1 MRALSA
7 CGQDSTLTPRARG
20 RTRNAVRAS
29 PERLRITYRLTCA
42 VGEDPDAKARD
53 IAWEQTVELP
63 EGSIPPDVE
72 QRIVGEV
79 EAIEP
84 LGAGRWMAAITFDP
98 VTVGADLPQLLN
110 VLFGNISLKA
120 GILVTG
126 MDLPPSLLGRFPGP
140 QLGIQGVRE
149 ACGVEARRPLLSVAA
164 KPVGLTADALA
175 DLCYRLARAGI
186 DIVKDDHGLADQ
198 ETAPFRQRV
207 ERCQQATQRAN
218 TQTGGRSLYFPN
230 ITGPAPTLEE
240 RVRFAR
246 SAGCRGVLVSPLLV
260 GLDAVRWLAESSGL
274 AILSHPALAGAFWH
288 EGHGIAADVLLGT
301 IFRLIGS
308 DGVIY
313 PNVGGRFP
321 LSLETCEAINRNLR
335 APLGRVRP
343 AFPVAA
349 GGIEAA
355 RVPYWTGRY
364 GPDTIFLVSSSLYAQ
379 PDLEGAARS
388 LVDAVK
394 RHGDERPI
402 EGH

>member
-1 MRALSA
+1 MRGRDAPS
-7 CGQDSTLTPRARG
+7 QDSALTLRAGG
-20 RTRNAVRAS
+20 RTRVPVRHS
-29 PERLRITYRLTCA
+29 PERLRVTYRLTLA
-42 VGEDPDAKARD
+42 EGEDPDAKARD

-63 EGSIPPDVE
+63 EGSIPLDVE

-79 EAIEP
+79 EAVEP
-84 LGAGRWMAAITFDP
+84 LEAGRWKAVISYDP

-110 VLFGNISLKA
+110 LLFGNISLKA

-149 ACGVEARRPLLSVAA
+149 VCGVQTLRPLLSVAA

-175 DLCYRLARAGI
+175 DVCYRLARAGI

-198 ETAPFRQRV
+198 ETAPFRHRV
-207 ERCQQATQRAN
+207 ERCQRATERAN
-218 TQTGGRSLYFPN
+218 TETGGRSVYFPN
-230 ITGPAPTLEE
+230 ITGPASTLEE
-240 RVRFAR
+240 RVRLAR
-246 SAGCRGVLVSPLLV
+246 AAGCRGALVSPLLV
-260 GLDAVRWLAESSGL
+260 GLDTVRWLAESSGL
-274 AILSHPALAGAFWH
+274 AMLSHPALAGAFWH
-288 EGHGIAADVLLGT
+288 EGHGIAAEVLLGT
-301 IFRLIGS
+301 VFRLIGS

-321 LSLETCEAINRNLR
+321 VSLGTCEAINRNLR
-335 APLGRVRP
+335 APLGHVRP

-364 GPDTIFLVSSSLYAQ
+364 GPDTMFLVSSSLYAQ

-394 RHGDERPI
+394 RHGDEQPI

>member
-1 MRALSA
+1 MRGRDAPS
-7 CGQDSTLTPRARG
+7 QDSTLTGQA
-20 RTRNAVRAS
+20 TRRSTDPVRDS

-42 VGEDPDAKARD
+42 EGEDPDAKARN

-63 EGSIPPDVE
+63 EGWIPPDVE

-79 EAIEP
+79 EAMEP
-84 LGAGRWMAAITFDP
+84 LDAGRWKAVISYDP

-110 VLFGNISLKA
+110 LLFGNISLKA

-126 MDLPPSLLGRFPGP
+126 LDLPPSLLGRFPGP
-140 QLGIQGVRE
+140 QRGIEGVRE
-149 ACGVEARRPLLSVAA
+149 VCGVEARRPLLSVAA
-164 KPVGLTADALA
+164 KPLGLTADALA

-198 ETAPFRQRV
+198 ETAPFRERV
-207 ERCQQATQRAN
+207 ERCQQATLRAN
-218 TQTGGRSLYFPN
+218 TETGGRSLYFPN
-230 ITGPAPTLEE
+230 ITGPASTLEE
-240 RVRFAR
+240 RVRLAR
-246 SAGCRGVLVSPLLV
+246 AAGCRGALVSPLLV
-260 GLDAVRWLAESSGL
+260 GLDTVRWLAESSGL
-274 AILSHPALAGAFWH
+274 AILSHPALAGAFLH
-288 EGHGIAADVLLGT
+288 EDHGIAADVLLGT
-301 IFRLIGS
+301 ICRLIGS

-321 LSLETCEAINRNLR
+321 FSLDTCEAINRKLR
-335 APLGRVRP
+335 APLGHLRP

-355 RVPYWTGRY
+355 RVPYWTARY

-394 RHGDERPI
+394 RHGNERPI